1 MNSPYDLDDLDELDG
16 ADLTQRFNRSL
27 SGLQFDPDALAAG
40 AMGAGRPLRRRRRL
54 VTAVAGVAAAA
65 MIGTAGA
72 CTRGP
77 G

>member
-40 AMGAGRPLRRRRRL
+40 AMERAGHCAAGAGWSRPWLEWPPRR
-54 VTAVAGVAAAA
+54 
-65 MIGTAGA
+65 
-72 CTRGP
+72 
-77 G
+77 